1 MLNYNAHIGRI
12 VITHKSKDAFRDL
25 MTFLHLCYYNLNTLC
40 EVAIGQ
46 SVGLWAF
53 FVTLNVASWPPSSC
67 HIRLY
72 LDERVDL
79 EHILTGSDR
88 TQGHVVIATSQS
100 QDRNALRHT
109 LLLLEMGP

>member
-46 SVGLWAF
+46 SIGLLAF
-53 FVTLNVASWPPSSC
+53 FVTLNVALFFTILLFWE

-79 EHILTGSDR
+79 
-88 TQGHVVIATSQS
+88 
-100 QDRNALRHT
+100 
-109 LLLLEMGP
+109 